1 MIMFI
6 LYNLIPLIITTC
18 AYSFVFYALYNGW
31 SRNLRTDPTTEYA
44 KLRITLATLML
55 SIAILFAVLNWASP
69 LDNMLLA
76 VMIVNYLL
84 VLHSIVNP
92 FLYCS
97 RVFFKRHI
105 AALFW
110 PERHGRDRNKETN
123 KQPIYET
130 FQIIQTILRWYSVAT
145 E

>member
-1 MIMFI
+1 
-6 LYNLIPLIITTC
+6 
-18 AYSFVFYALYNGW
+18 
-31 SRNLRTDPTTEYA
+31 
-44 KLRITLATLML
+44 ML
-55 SIAILFAVLNWASP
+55 SIAKLFAVLNWASP
-69 LDNMLLA
+69 PDNMLLA

-97 RVFFKRHI
+97 HLFFKRHI

-110 PERHGRDRNKETN
+110 PGRDRNKETT

-130 FQIIQTILRWYSVAT
+130 FQIIQTIWKWYSVAT